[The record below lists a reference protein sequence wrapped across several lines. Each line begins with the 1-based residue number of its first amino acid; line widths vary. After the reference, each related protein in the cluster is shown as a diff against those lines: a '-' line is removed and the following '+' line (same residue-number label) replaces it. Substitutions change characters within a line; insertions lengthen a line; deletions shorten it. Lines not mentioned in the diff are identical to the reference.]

1 MEVGVSSAKKVL
13 ASLLATMI
21 LAPAIDCAIQRKRI
35 EEVLQEQ
42 EKEIL

>member
-21 LAPAIDCAIQRKRI
+21 LAPAIDCAIQRKCI

-42 EKEIL
+42 EKEII